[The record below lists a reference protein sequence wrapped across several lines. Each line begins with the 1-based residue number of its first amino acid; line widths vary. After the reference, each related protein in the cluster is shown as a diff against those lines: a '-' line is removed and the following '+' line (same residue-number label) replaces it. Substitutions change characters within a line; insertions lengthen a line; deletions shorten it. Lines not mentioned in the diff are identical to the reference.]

1 MEEIVHETSEWMDG
15 ENAEIGIHMLVSQE
29 MLPPEK
35 GSIILVLVHTG
46 IHVAVALYTL
56 FLKADFLY
64 SLFLG

>member
-1 MEEIVHETSEWMDG
+1 MQEIVHETSEWMDG
-15 ENAEIGIHMLVSQE
+15 ETAEIGIHMLVSQE

-35 GSIILVLVHTG
+35 GSIVLVHTG